1 MKRLNRV
8 IVLFGPTGVGKTALI
23 DNLAGRKAEIVS
35 ADSLQV
41 YRGLD
46 IGTAKP
52 TSKQLAEIPHH
63 LIDICQPYEPFTV
76 GMFVKKADI
85 AVQTILSSGHI
96 PVISGGTAYYIK
108 HYLTGLPTAP
118 VSDSEIRRKI
128 EQIYQQQGIEY
139 CVKKLQRVDPVSAAR
154 INRNDTY
161 RILRA
166 LEVYEISGEPLS
178 SFSMGGKIR
187 DDIDPV
193 VIGLY
198 RDKAELH
205 RRIEERVDEM
215 FRQGLSDEVK
225 SLIRTGAESEWPGMK
240 GIGYREFFQAAA
252 SGEYSY
258 RAISN
263 LIKRNS
269 KAYAKRQMTFF
280 RSLSNVLWLH
290 PEEDKER
297 INQLMLNQFS

>member
-1 MKRLNRV
+1 MKRLSRV
-8 IVLFGPTGVGKTALI
+8 ILLFGPTGVGKTALI

-41 YRGLD
+41 YRGLN

-52 TSKQLAEIPHH
+52 TSRQLAEIPHH
-63 LIDICQPYEPFTV
+63 LIDICHPKDPFTV
-76 GMFVKKADI
+76 GMFVKQADS
-85 AVQTILSSGHI
+85 AVQKIVSSGNL

-108 HYLTGLPTAP
+108 HYLTGLPEAP
-118 VSDSEIRRKI
+118 AADSGIRIKV
-128 EQIYQQQGIEY
+128 EKMYQQQGVEFCINR
-139 CVKKLQRVDPVSAAR
+139 LQQVDPVSAAR
-154 INRNDTY
+154 INRNDVY

-166 LEVYEISGEPLS
+166 LEVFEISGKPLS
-178 SFSMGGKIR
+178 SFSAGGTLR

-205 RRIEERVDEM
+205 HRIDERVDEM
-215 FRQGLSDEVK
+215 FRQGLHDEVK
-225 SLIRTGAESEWPGMK
+225 SLIRAGADSQWPGMK
-240 GIGYREFFQAAA
+240 GIGYREFFQAAV
-252 SGEYSY
+252 SGESSY
-258 RAISN
+258 RVISD

-280 RSLSNVLWLH
+280 RSLPYVLWLH

-297 INQLMLNQFS
+297 LNQLLLSKFS

>member
-8 IVLFGPTGVGKTALI
+8 IILFGPTGVGKTALI
-23 DNLAGRKAEIVS
+23 DSLSGHKAEIIS

-41 YRGLD
+41 YRGLN

-52 TSKQLAEIPHH
+52 TSRQLAEIPHH
-63 LIDICQPYEPFTV
+63 LIDICHPYEPFTV
-76 GMFVKKADI
+76 GMFVKMADS

-108 HYLTGLPTAP
+108 HYLTGLPKAP
-118 VSDSEIRRKI
+118 AADSEIRKKI
-128 EQIYQQQGIEY
+128 EQLHQQQGIKY
-139 CVKKLQRVDPVSAAR
+139 CIDKLQQVDPVSAAR
-154 INRNDTY
+154 INSNDTY

-166 LEVYEISGEPLS
+166 LEVYEISGKPLS
-178 SFSMGGKIR
+178 SFSMSGSIR
-187 DDIDPV
+187 DDIDTV
-193 VIGLY
+193 IIGLY
-198 RDKAELH
+198 RDNAELH
-205 RRIEERVDEM
+205 RRIDERVDEM
-215 FRQGLSDEVK
+215 FRQGLPDEVK
-225 SLIRTGAESEWPGMK
+225 SLIRSGADSEWPGMK

-258 RAISN
+258 RVISE

-280 RSLSNVLWLH
+280 RSLPNVLWLH
-290 PEEDKER
+290 PETDKDR
-297 INQLMLNQFS
+297 INQLILNQSF

>member
-8 IVLFGPTGVGKTALI
+8 ILLFGPTGVGKTALI
-23 DNLAGRKAEIVS
+23 DSLAGRKAEVVS

-41 YRGLD
+41 YCGLN

-63 LIDICQPYEPFTV
+63 LIDICHPNEPFTV
-76 GMFVKKADI
+76 GMFVKKADT
-85 AVQTILSSGHI
+85 AVKAILTSGHL

-108 HYLTGLPTAP
+108 HYLTGLPKAP
-118 VSDSEIRRKI
+118 VADSEVRRKI
-128 EQIYQQQGIEY
+128 EQIYQQQGVEF
-139 CVKKLQRVDPVSAAR
+139 CREKLQQVDPVSAAR
-154 INRNDTY
+154 INPHDIY

-166 LEVYEISGEPLS
+166 LEVYESSGEPLS
-178 SFSMGGKIR
+178 SFSMSGAIR

-205 RRIEERVDEM
+205 HRIEQRVDEM
-215 FRQGLSDEVK
+215 FRLGLPDEVK
-225 SLIRTGAESEWPGMK
+225 SLIRLGAESSWPGMK

-258 RAISN
+258 RDISD

-280 RSLSNVLWLH
+280 RSLSNVIWLH
-290 PEEDKER
+290 PEEDKQR

>member
-1 MKRLNRV
+1 LKRLNRV
-8 IVLFGPTGVGKTALI
+8 ILLFGPTGVGKTALI
-23 DNLAGRKAEIVS
+23 DSLAGRKAEIIS

-63 LIDICQPYEPFTV
+63 LIDICHPKDPFTV
-76 GMFVKKADI
+76 GMFVKKADN
-85 AVQTILSSGHI
+85 AVQEIVSSGNL

-108 HYLTGLPTAP
+108 HYLTGLPKAP
-118 VSDSEIRRKI
+118 IADSDTRRKI
-128 EQIYQQQGIEY
+128 EHMHQQQGSEY
-139 CVKKLQRVDPVSAAR
+139 CIEKLQQVDPVSAAR
-154 INRNDTY
+154 INRNDIY

-166 LEVYEISGEPLS
+166 LEVYEISGKPLS
-178 SFSMGGKIR
+178 SFSMSGAVR

-198 RDKAELH
+198 RDKVELH
-205 RRIEERVDEM
+205 HRIEVRVDEM
-215 FRQGLSDEVK
+215 FRLGLPDEVK
-225 SLIRTGAESEWPGMK
+225 SLIRSGANSQWPGMK
-240 GIGYREFFQAAA
+240 GIGYREFLQAAA

-258 RAISN
+258 RVISD

-269 KAYAKRQMTFF
+269 KTYAKRQMTFF
-280 RSLSNVLWLH
+280 KSLSNVLWLH
-290 PEEDKER
+290 PEDDKER
-297 INQLMLNQFS
+297 INQLLLS